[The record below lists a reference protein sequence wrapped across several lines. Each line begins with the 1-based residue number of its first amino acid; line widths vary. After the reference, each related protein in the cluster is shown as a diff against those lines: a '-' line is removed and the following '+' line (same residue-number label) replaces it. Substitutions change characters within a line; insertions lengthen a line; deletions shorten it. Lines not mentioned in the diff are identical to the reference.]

1 MLEPDQPQHVQD
13 FDDLPKQ
20 ATAKHSAVDSL
31 TILDHLL

>member
-1 MLEPDQPQHVQD
+1 MLDPDQPQPVKD

-31 TILDHLL
+31 TILDNLL